1 MKKYTFFV
9 SFILMFNLKLSE
21 SFEVKDMTVFDK
33 TNLKNIKYGNIYYF
47 RIHRPRKDLSRLDF
61 EIRMDIDTTF
71 NVDKCKDIKISAH
84 NFENN
89 YKNETIRNYSNY
101 TNIPLKCSRI
111 EYEIK
116 NGPFISVKYKSIV
129 AKIKSKI
136 KWETHDYIGIKLITN
151 FEEDSIDVYINQVHI
166 EEDNLDAKME
176 IMKKTMII
184 VGAIFFLLCSIALC
198 IKYNKKSENDA
209 AQENNI
215 SNDSNNHEENIL
227 PEEQ

>member
-1 MKKYTFFV
+1 MKNNIFFV

-21 SFEVKDMTVFDK
+21 SYEVKDMTIFDK
-33 TNLKNIKYGNIYYF
+33 TNIKNIKYGNVYFF
-47 RIHRPRKDLSRLDF
+47 RIHIPSKDLSSLDF

-71 NVDKCKDIKISAH
+71 DVDKCKDIKIYAH

-89 YKNETIRNYSNY
+89 YKNEIIRNYSNF

-136 KWETHDYIGIKLITN
+136 KWKTNDYIGIKLLTN

-166 EEDNLDAKME
+166 EEDNLDGKME
-176 IMKKTMII
+176 ILTKTMII
-184 VGAIFFLLCSIALC
+184 LGFINFLLCSIALF
-198 IKYNKKSENDA
+198 KKFNKKSENDA

-215 SNDSNNHEENIL
+215 SNNHEENIL